1 MVYKSL
7 AAILFSLGAFSLIT
21 AGTLPAM
28 ADPACN
34 GSVIEPGMECE
45 AAHAVNREE
54 AADIDLT
61 CLSNGTICYQPL
73 GSECGDV
80 SGFQLAVQGAC
91 VVTWET
97 SNDDSCEE
105 DTYSTFVPLEHYI
118 TDCMFHEMNCQCM
131 FLKSNDH
138 PTQYSEVCDCSDL

>member
-54 AADIDLT
+54 AADIDLIF
-61 CLSNGTICYQPL
+61 N
-73 GSECGDV
+73 E
-80 SGFQLAVQGAC
+80 
-91 VVTWET
+91 
-97 SNDDSCEE
+97 
-105 DTYSTFVPLEHYI
+105 
-118 TDCMFHEMNCQCM
+118 
-131 FLKSNDH
+131 LKSGQRRHTVFYGYLREDIH
-138 PTQYSEVCDCSDL
+138 L